1 MGKTIVE
8 LSVEGPRALLTL
20 KTEGGI
26 NVLGPE
32 LMTQL
37 GGLIGQVRANPKVRF
52 TVLRA
57 EGKVFA
63 AGADIKK
70 MATFT
75 REDGFEYGKLGQ
87 DVINALEA
95 LPCITVAALNGAA
108 LGGGFE
114 VALGCDFRI
123 AVKNAK
129 LGLPEVSLGVIPG
142 WGGIL
147 RLAKLIGPARA
158 KRMFLSADAVP
169 AEAGLAWGLVD
180 EVVETADELSGRV
193 DAFCRSMMKGGP
205 AANALAKRAF
215 ADQDDL
221 NAFADCFTKDDSKEG
236 MTAFIEKRKPSWME

>member
-8 LSVEGPRALLTL
+8 LSVEGPRADLTL
-20 KTEGGI
+20 KTEEGI

-37 GGLIGQVRANPKVRF
+37 GKLIGQVRDNPKVRF

-75 REDGFEYGKLGQ
+75 RADGFEYGKLGQ
-87 DVINALEA
+87 GVINALEA

-108 LGGGFE
+108 LGGGCE

-129 LGLPEVSLGVIPG
+129 LGLPEVSLGLIPG

-147 RLAKLIGPARA
+147 RLAKLIGPVRA

-180 EVVETADELSGRV
+180 EVVDTVEELSGRV